1 MILQTLSATNF
12 MPYRGKMSISF
23 PTDID
28 RNVMLVFGD
37 NMRGKTSLLNALRWV
52 FYGKAIGRHSREIA
66 LIDLVNSEATM
77 EGDWSMEVVVTFED
91 DGHRYEMRRTATRR
105 ALVSKP
111 TRSED
116 LVMDRGMRKDD
127 IPLGDHL
134 IDAEINRFAP
144 EQTSRFFL
152 FDGELLDE
160 YEQLLI
166 DGSEQSKAIK
176 EAIEQVLGVPTLIR
190 GRDDAQTI
198 LKAAQKQQ
206 TADLQKMG
214 GFESQAE
221 KQRHYQTQ
229 IDSIERDIKDQND
242 RLKKAN
248 TDREELDDALAKVE
262 ALYQAKQK
270 LDDATSGRDK
280 AAKRQDELHQQRIG
294 LVKDAWKE
302 VLRPLLTLKREHIQD
317 EHSKFTSQMLA
328 RDKVETKIAQLQEAV
343 KSETCQACGQPLH
356 EKERVAAGEELGK
369 LQAELLGFKVDIALF
384 SKLSSDMQSLDKL
397 LKPTDAR
404 QIAFIDNEVNRLSVE
419 LTKLDNQIE
428 ELNELIKG
436 QDTAEIAR
444 KRFMRD
450 GLIKEAARIAGEIAA
465 SHEKHTGFQRELAMI
480 SKILEGLPKAR
491 AAKSTRLVK
500 IASALEKVYAK
511 SIDQLRDDLKA
522 TVEMLASKAFRKLT
536 TQSQYSGLRI
546 NSNYG
551 LTILDERG
559 QEVPIRSAGAEQ
571 IVALSLIDG
580 LAHAG
585 RSAGPVVMDTPFG
598 RLDKKHRAN
607 ILAYL
612 PTTTSQLVLFV
623 HEGEVDKATDL
634 AQLRSRVGCV
644 YEIKEVSL
652 RHSRIERINQ

>member
-1 MILQTLSATNF
+1 MILQTLSAKNF

-23 PTDID
+23 PTDRD

-66 LIDLVNSEATM
+66 LFHLVNSEATM

-91 DGHRYEMRRTATRR
+91 NGHRYELRRTVTKRS
-105 ALVSKP
+105 LVSKP

-116 LVMDRGMRKDD
+116 LLMERAMRKDD

-166 DGSEQSKAIK
+166 DGSEQSKMIK

-214 GFESQAE
+214 GFDSQAE

-229 IDSIERDIKDQND
+229 IESIEKDIQGQND
-242 RLKKAN
+242 RLKNINAER
-248 TDREELDDALAKVE
+248 DQLDDDLRKVE
-262 ALYQAKQK
+262 LLYRAKQK
-270 LDDATSGRDK
+270 YDDAVSDRDK
-280 AAKRQDELHQQRIG
+280 ADKRQDELQQQRRL
-294 LVKDAWKE
+294 LVGEAWKE
-302 VLRPLLTLKREHIQD
+302 VLRPQLTLKRQHIQN
-317 EHSKFTSQMLA
+317 EYSKVFSQTLA
-328 RDKVETKIAQLQEAV
+328 CDKVETKIKQLQESV
-343 KSETCQACGQPLH
+343 KLGTCQSCGQPLH
-356 EKERVAAGEELGK
+356 EKERVAAGQELGK
-369 LQAELLGFKVDIALF
+369 LQAELLGFIVNMPLL
-384 SKLSSDMQSLDKL
+384 SKLSSEMQSLDKL
-397 LKPTDAR
+397 LKPTDAS
-404 QIAFIDNEVNRLSVE
+404 QIAFIDNEVNRLSVD
-419 LTKLDNQIE
+419 LTTLDNQIDQLYE
-428 ELNELIKG
+428 KIKG

-450 GLIKEAARIAGEIAA
+450 GLIKEAARIGGEIKL
-465 SHEKHTGFQRELAMI
+465 SQEKLTEFRRELEMI

-491 AAKSTRLVK
+491 AAKSSRLVK
-500 IASALEKVYAK
+500 LASSLEKVYAR
-511 SIDQLRDDLKA
+511 SIDRLRDDLKA
-522 TVEMLASKAFRKLT
+522 KVEFLASQAFRKLT
-536 TQSQYSGLRI
+536 TQRKYSGLRI

-551 LTILDERG
+551 LMILDEHG
-559 QEVPIRSAGAEQ
+559 QEVPIRSAGSEQ

-623 HEGEVDKATDL
+623 TDAEVDKATDL
-634 AQLRSRVGCV
+634 AQLESKVGCV

>member
-1 MILQTLSATNF
+1 MILQTLSSTNF

-23 PTDID
+23 PTDKD

-66 LIDLVNSEATM
+66 LFDLVNSEAGM

-91 DGHRYEMRRTATRR
+91 DGHRYELRRTATKR

-116 LVMDRGMRKDD
+116 LLMERAMRKDD

-166 DGSEQSKAIK
+166 DGSEQSKMIK
-176 EAIEQVLGVPTLIR
+176 DAIEQVLGVPTLIR

-214 GFESQAE
+214 GFDAQAE
-221 KQRHYQTQ
+221 RQRHFQTQ
-229 IDSIERDIKDQND
+229 IESIEKDITDQNL
-242 RLKKAN
+242 RLKKVN
-248 TDREELDDALAKVE
+248 DDREELDDELAKVE

-270 LDDATSGRDK
+270 LDDASSNLEK
-280 AAKRQDELHQQRIG
+280 NSKRQEELQQQR
-294 LVKDAWKE
+294 LVLIKDAWKE
-302 VLRPLLTLKREHIQD
+302 VVRPLLTLKREHIQE
-317 EHSKFTSQMLA
+317 EHSKFTIQMLA
-328 RDKVETKIAQLQEAV
+328 RDKVETKISQLQEAI
-343 KSETCQACGQPLH
+343 KSEKCHACGQSLH
-356 EKERVAAGEELGK
+356 ETERQAAGAELGK
-369 LQAELLGFKVDIALF
+369 LQAELIGMRV
-384 SKLSSDMQSLDKL
+384 DMQIFSQIASDLQAIDKV
-397 LKPTDAR
+397 LKPTEAR
-404 QIAFIDNEVNRLSVE
+404 QISFIDREVSRLSVE
-419 LTKLDNQIE
+419 ITKLDNEIDDLKE
-428 ELNELIKG
+428 MIKG

-450 GLIKEAARIAGEIAA
+450 GLMKEATRISGEIKG
-465 SHEKHTGFQRELAMI
+465 SQEKLTGFQRELTMI

-491 AAKSTRLVK
+491 TAKSSKLVK
-500 IASALEKVYAK
+500 LASSLEKVYAR
-511 SIDQLRDDLKA
+511 SIDQLRDDLKS
-522 TVEMLASKAFRKLT
+522 TVETLASQAFRKLT
-536 TQSQYSGLRI
+536 TQRQYSGLRI

-551 LTILDERG
+551 LTILDERA

-634 AQLRSRVGCV
+634 AQLRSKVGCV
-644 YEIKEVSL
+644 YEIREVSL

>member
-23 PTDID
+23 PTERD
-28 RNVMLVFGD
+28 RNVMLVLGD
-37 NMRGKTSLLNALRWV
+37 NMRGKTSLLNAIRWV

-66 LIDLVNSEATM
+66 LFDLINTEATM

-91 DGHRYEMRRTATRR
+91 DGHRYELRRTVTKR
-105 ALVSKP
+105 ALVYKP
-111 TRSED
+111 SRSED
-116 LVMDRGMRKDD
+116 LLMERSMRKDD

-166 DGSEQSKAIK
+166 DGSEQSKMIK
-176 EAIEQVLGVPTLIR
+176 DAIEQVLGVPTLIR

-206 TADLQKMG
+206 TQDLQKMG
-214 GFESQAE
+214 GFDAQTEM
-221 KQRHYQTQ
+221 QRFHLAQ
-229 IDSIERDIKDQND
+229 IESIEKDIGTQND
-242 RLKKAN
+242 RLKN
-248 TDREELDDALAKVE
+248 VNSDRETLDDDLAKVE
-262 ALYQAKQK
+262 ALYKAKQK
-270 LDDATSGRDK
+270 LDDTTSARDK
-280 AAKRQDELHQQRIG
+280 AVKRQDELQEKR
-294 LVKDAWKE
+294 LVLVRDAWKE
-302 VLRPLLTLKREHIQD
+302 VLRPLLTLKREHIQED
-317 EHSKFTSQMLA
+317 HSKFTDQMLS
-328 RDKVETKIAQLQEAV
+328 RDKVQTKISQLQQAL
-343 KSETCQACGQPLH
+343 KSEICHSCGQPLH
-356 EKERVAAGEELGK
+356 EKERVAAGQELGK
-369 LQAELLGFKVDIALF
+369 LQAELLGFKVDMTYF
-384 SKLSSDMQSLDKL
+384 SSLSSDMQSLDKL

-419 LTKLDNQIE
+419 LNKLDNQIE
-428 ELNELIKG
+428 DINELIKG
-436 QDTAEIAR
+436 QDTAEISR
-444 KRFMRD
+444 KRSMRD
-450 GLIKEAARIAGEIAA
+450 GLIKEAERIAGEIKSSQGKLTA
-465 SHEKHTGFQRELAMI
+465 SQRELAMI
-480 SKILEGLPKAR
+480 SKTLEGMPLAR
-491 AAKSTRLVK
+491 AAKSSRLVN
-500 IASALEKVYAK
+500 IASSLEKIYAR

-522 TVEMLASKAFRKLT
+522 TVESLASQAFRKLT

-546 NSNYG
+546 NNNYG
-551 LTILDERG
+551 LTILDERS

-612 PTTTSQLVLFV
+612 PTTTAQLILLV
-623 HEGEVDKATDL
+623 HEGEVDRATDL
-634 AQLRSRVGCV
+634 AQLKSKVGCV

-652 RHSRIERINQ
+652 RHSRIERVYQ

>member
-1 MILQTLSATNF
+1 MILQTLTTTNF
-12 MPYRGKMSISF
+12 MPYRGKMSLSF
-23 PTDID
+23 PTDRD

-66 LIDLVNSEATM
+66 LFDLVNSEATM

-91 DGHRYEMRRTATRR
+91 DGHRYELRRTVTKR
-105 ALVSKP
+105 ALVSRP
-111 TRSED
+111 SRSED
-116 LVMDRGMRKDD
+116 LVMERSMRKDD

-166 DGSEQSKAIK
+166 EGSDQSKMIK
-176 EAIEQVLGVPTLIR
+176 RAIEQVLGVPTLIK
-190 GRDDAQTI
+190 GRDDARTI
-198 LKAAQKQQ
+198 LTAAQRQQ

-221 KQRHYQTQ
+221 RQQHFQALIVST
-229 IDSIERDIKDQND
+229 ERDIAQQNE
-242 RLKKAN
+242 RLKKTN
-248 TDREELDDALAKVE
+248 SDREELDDYLTKVH
-262 ALYQAKQK
+262 AIYQASQK
-270 LDDATSGRDK
+270 LDDARQARD
-280 AAKRQDELHQQRIG
+280 AAAQRQDELQQQRLSLIRD
-294 LVKDAWKE
+294 VWRE
-302 VLRPLLTLKREHIQD
+302 ILRPLLTIKREHLQ
-317 EHSKFTSQMLA
+317 EERSKFESEMLA
-328 RDKVETKIAQLQEAV
+328 RDKVQTKIAQLQEAM
-343 KSETCQACGQPLH
+343 KTGTCHACGQPLH
-356 EKERVAAGEELGK
+356 EKERTAAGAELGK
-369 LQAELLGFKVDIALF
+369 LQASLLGLKVDRSVLAQV
-384 SKLSSDMQSLDKL
+384 SSDLQALDKL
-397 LKPTDAR
+397 LKPTDAPK
-404 QIAFIDNEVNRLSVE
+404 IAFIDNEVNRLSVE
-419 LTKLDNQIE
+419 LTRLDNQIE
-428 ELNELIKG
+428 ELDDLVKG
-436 QDTAEIAR
+436 EETAEIAR
-444 KRFMRD
+444 KRFLRD
-450 GLIKEAARIAGEIAA
+450 GLLKEAARIGEEIKT
-465 SHEKHTGFQRELAMI
+465 SQERLTGYQRELAII
-480 SKILEGLPKAR
+480 SKILESMPKAR
-491 AAKSTRLVK
+491 AAKSTRMVK
-500 IASALEKVYAK
+500 LASALEKIYAR

-522 TVEMLASKAFRKLT
+522 TVELLASQAFRKLT
-536 TQSQYSGLRI
+536 TQGQYTGLRI

-551 LTILDERG
+551 LTILDERS

-634 AQLRSRVGCV
+634 AQLKSKIGCV
-644 YEIKEVSL
+644 YEIKEVNL
-652 RHSRIERINQ
+652 RHSRIERISQ

>member
-1 MILQTLSATNF
+1 MILQTLTTTNF
-12 MPYRGKMSISF
+12 MPYRGKMSLSF
-23 PTDID
+23 PTDRD

-66 LIDLVNSEATM
+66 LFDLVNSEATM

-91 DGHRYEMRRTATRR
+91 DGHRYELRRTVTKR
-105 ALVSKP
+105 ALVSRP
-111 TRSED
+111 SRSED
-116 LVMDRGMRKDD
+116 LVMERSMRKDD

-166 DGSEQSKAIK
+166 EGSDQSKMIK
-176 EAIEQVLGVPTLIR
+176 RAIEQVLGVPTLIK
-190 GRDDAQTI
+190 GRDDARTI
-198 LKAAQKQQ
+198 LTAAQRQQ

-221 KQRHYQTQ
+221 RQQHFQALIVST
-229 IDSIERDIKDQND
+229 ERDIAQQNE
-242 RLKKAN
+242 RLKKTN
-248 TDREELDDALAKVE
+248 SDREELDDYLTKVH
-262 ALYQAKQK
+262 AIYQASQK
-270 LDDATSGRDK
+270 LDDARQARD
-280 AAKRQDELHQQRIG
+280 AAAQRQDELQQQRLSLIRD
-294 LVKDAWKE
+294 VWRE
-302 VLRPLLTLKREHIQD
+302 ILRPLLTIKREHLQ
-317 EHSKFTSQMLA
+317 EERSKFESEMLA
-328 RDKVETKIAQLQEAV
+328 RDKVQTKIAQLQEAM
-343 KSETCQACGQPLH
+343 KTGTCHACGQPLH
-356 EKERVAAGEELGK
+356 EKERTAAGAELGK
-369 LQAELLGFKVDIALF
+369 LQASLLGLKVDRSVLAQV
-384 SKLSSDMQSLDKL
+384 SSDLQALDKL
-397 LKPTDAR
+397 LKPTDAPK
-404 QIAFIDNEVNRLSVE
+404 IAFIDNEVNRLSVE
-419 LTKLDNQIE
+419 LTRLDNQIE
-428 ELNELIKG
+428 ELDDLVKG
-436 QDTAEIAR
+436 EETAEIAR
-444 KRFMRD
+444 KRFLRD
-450 GLIKEAARIAGEIAA
+450 GLLKEAARIGEEIKT
-465 SHEKHTGFQRELAMI
+465 SQERLTGYQRELAII
-480 SKILEGLPKAR
+480 SKILESMPKAR
-491 AAKSTRLVK
+491 AAKSTRMVK
-500 IASALEKVYAK
+500 LASALEKIYAR

-522 TVEMLASKAFRKLT
+522 TVEMLASQAFRKLT
-536 TQSQYSGLRI
+536 TQGQYTGLRI

-551 LTILDERG
+551 LTILDERS

-634 AQLRSRVGCV
+634 AQLKSKIGCV
-644 YEIKEVSL
+644 YEIKEVNL
-652 RHSRIERINQ
+652 RHSRIERISQ

>member
-1 MILQTLSATNF
+1 MILQTLSTTNF
-12 MPYRGKMSISF
+12 MPYRGKMSLSF
-23 PTDID
+23 PTDKD

-52 FYGKAIGRHSREIA
+52 FYGKAVGRHSREIGLFD
-66 LIDLVNSEATM
+66 LINSEATM

-91 DGHRYEMRRTATRR
+91 DGHRYEMRRTATKR

-111 TRSED
+111 ARSED
-116 LVMDRGMRKDD
+116 LLMERAMRKDD

-166 DGSEQSKAIK
+166 DGSEQSKLIK

-229 IDSIERDIKDQND
+229 IESIEKDIKSQQD
-242 RLKKAN
+242 RLKKVNA
-248 TDREELDDALAKVE
+248 DREELDDDLAKVE
-262 ALYQAKQK
+262 AFYQAKQK
-270 LDDATSGRDK
+270 LDDVIATRDK
-280 AAKRQDELHQQRIG
+280 ATTRQDELQQQRLG
-294 LVKDAWKE
+294 LVRDAWKE

-317 EHSKFTSQMLA
+317 ALSAVTSQMFA
-328 RDKVETKIAQLQEAV
+328 RAKVETRIAQMQGAV
-343 KSETCQACGQPLH
+343 KSATCHACGQALH
-356 EKERVAAGEELGK
+356 EKERVAAGEELGQ
-369 LQAELLGFKVDIALF
+369 LQADLLGFNVDTDLI

-397 LKPTDAR
+397 LNPTEAR
-404 QIAFIDNEVNRLSVE
+404 QIAFIDREVNRLSVE
-419 LTKLDNQIE
+419 LTRLDNEVEQ
-428 ELNELIKG
+428 LNEVIKD

-444 KRFMRD
+444 KRFLRD
-450 GLIKEAARIAGEIAA
+450 GLIKESSRITGEINA
-465 SHEKHTGFQRELAMI
+465 SQEKLTAFQRELAMI
-480 SKILEGLPKAR
+480 SKILESLPKAR
-491 AAKSTRLVK
+491 AAKSSRLVK
-500 IASALEKVYAK
+500 LASALEKVYSR

-522 TVEMLASKAFRKLT
+522 SVEMLASRAFRKLT

-546 NSNYG
+546 NGNYG
-551 LTILDERG
+551 LTILDERA

-585 RSAGPVVMDTPFG
+585 RAAGPVVMDTPFG

-612 PTTTSQLVLFV
+612 PTTTAQLVLFV

-634 AQLRSRVGCV
+634 AQLKSKVGCV